1 MTEKENG
8 GMVELTV
15 GNLVGDTTAT
25 TEVIEMAMGWRERW
39 EQRDKMVKEKEK
51 KERKK
56 ERSNNFGQ
64 IV

>member
-1 MTEKENG
+1 MGEFCIVTEKENG

-51 KERKK
+51 K
-56 ERSNNFGQ
+56 
-64 IV
+64 